1 MSVNTRF
8 VDFLHKKYPTL
19 PRMETSDRM
28 ICSSPIPMKPKIFDK
43 IKSEIAAYS
52 KLRDWTIK
60 YKKHIYEKN
69 KLIVPPNFAV
79 CNSFDFHVDMNDD
92 IHLIEINTNAAFMAL
107 GLNLY
112 EFFDRQNLVNF
123 NEASLVEMFK
133 QEQQLAGASNNCIYI
148 IDEKP
153 QEQRMY
159 FEFLLFKEIFKKHG
173 LDCEIVDATDNDAVK
188 NIPVGSLVYNRYTDF
203 YLSENKSKLLK
214 ERFNNSEIF
223 LSPQP
228 WDYFLLADK
237 ERFLDWTAQIEVP
250 RPSSLLSAFDL
261 DVEPPEKI
269 WPLRKDLFF
278 KPKSSFGSKGVFKG
292 ASVTK
297 KVFDSFFGNH
307 FIAQKLALPAEIDI
321 AVDLEK
327 DGASVREIHKMK
339 YDLRCYTYREELQ
352 MIIARVYQGQTTNLR
367 TEGGGFTIVELER

>member
-1 MSVNTRF
+1 MSVNSRF
-8 VDFLHKKYPTL
+8 VDFLHKKYPAI
-19 PRMETSDRM
+19 PRMDVSDRL
-28 ICSSPIPMKPKIFDK
+28 ICSSPIPIKAKVFEK
-43 IKSEIAAYS
+43 IKFEIAAYA
-52 KLRDWTIK
+52 KLREWTVK

-69 KLIVPPNFAV
+69 KLIVPPNFAA
-79 CNSFDFHVDMNDD
+79 CTSFDFHVDANDD
-92 IHLIEINTNAAFMAL
+92 IHLIEVNTNAAFMAL

-112 EFFDRQNLVNF
+112 EFFDRKNLVNF
-123 NEASLVEMFK
+123 DEAALVEMFR

-148 IDEKP
+148 LDEKP
-153 QEQRMY
+153 KEQRMY
-159 FEFLLFKEIFKKHG
+159 FEFLLFAEIFKKHG
-173 LDCEIVDATDNDAVK
+173 LDCQIVDATNTDEVK
-188 NIPVGSLVYNRYTDF
+188 NIPNGSLVYNRYTDF
-203 YLSENKSKLLK
+203 YLNESKSKFIK
-214 ERFNNSEIF
+214 ERFNNGEIF

-228 WDYFLLADK
+228 WEYFQVADK

-307 FIAQKLALPAEIDI
+307 FIAQKLALPAEMDI
-321 AVDLEK
+321 AVEIVK
-327 DGASVREIHKMK
+327 DGAPAREIQKMK

-367 TEGGGFTIVELER
+367 TEGGGFTIVTVE